1 MLALRSL
8 PILIVAVFAPPAL
21 AQATSIGVVAPQS
34 GPFALLGEQMRA
46 GATAAAQDLGVE
58 IHLIDETCEAG
69 SGEAIARQLD
79 EAGVDAAIGF
89 LCSESLDGALP
100 LLKGTGIPAITISVR
115 WQVLMEDAL
124 KQDWPF
130 FRMAPTADSES
141 EKLVDV
147 ILREWPGEAFALI
160 EDGTIHGR
168 ELSEAIRNALEERG
182 MKPVFTDTYR
192 PGQEQQIALVRRLA
206 KAGASHVF
214 VGGDRNDI
222 AIIARDAAAEG
233 ISLTLLGGDAMRAAD
248 QPVPLADGVLA
259 VALPNYA
266 TLPEAS
272 RVAARLVE
280 NGVAPEGY
288 VLPTYAA
295 AQVAAEI
302 SDSAAG
308 SEKAIASVLT
318 ETAFETVIGKVAF
331 TAGHELK
338 DNPYRLQQWSGDDF
352 IPYAPSN

>member
-8 PILIVAVFAPPAL
+8 PFLIVAAIALPAV

-46 GATAAAQDLGVE
+46 GATAAAEDLGVE
-58 IHLIDETCEAG
+58 IRPIDETCKAG
-69 SGEAIARQLD
+69 SGETIARQLQ
-79 EAGVDAAIGF
+79 EAGVAAAIGF
-89 LCSESLDGALP
+89 LCSESLDGSLP
-100 LLKGTGIPAITISVR
+100 LLKEAGIPAITISVR

-124 KQDWPF
+124 KHNWPF
-130 FRMAPTADSES
+130 FRMAPTADSEA

-147 ILREWPGEAFALI
+147 ILREWPDEAFALI

-192 PGQEQQIALVRRLA
+192 PGQEQQIAIVRRLA

-214 VGGDRNDI
+214 VGGDRNDV

-233 ISLTLLGGDAMRAAD
+233 IALTLLGGDAMRAAD

-272 RVAARLVE
+272 RVAARLIE

-288 VLPTYAA
+288 VLPAYAA
-295 AQVAAEI
+295 AQVAAKATA
-302 SDSAAG
+302 SATG
-308 SEKAIASVLT
+308 GGTPIADILT
-318 ETAFETVIGKVAF
+318 EGVFDTVTGKVAF

-338 DNPYRLQQWSGDDF
+338 DNPYRLQQWNGDDF
-352 IPYAPSN
+352 TPYAESN